1 MYAGHLP
8 YPTPYPAVAP
18 TSSSLIRAAG
28 GLPEGSAN
36 TGPSQP
42 TGDRNKKVG
51 HRNSDTIKNV
61 PPLNKLNIS
70 KFFRY
75 IFMSQNRYHT

>member
-1 MYAGHLP
+1 MYAGHPP
-8 YPTPYPAVAP
+8 YPTPYPAAAP
-18 TSSSLIRAAG
+18 TSSSLIREAG

-51 HRNSDTIKNV
+51 R
-61 PPLNKLNIS
+61 
-70 KFFRY
+70 
-75 IFMSQNRYHT
+75 